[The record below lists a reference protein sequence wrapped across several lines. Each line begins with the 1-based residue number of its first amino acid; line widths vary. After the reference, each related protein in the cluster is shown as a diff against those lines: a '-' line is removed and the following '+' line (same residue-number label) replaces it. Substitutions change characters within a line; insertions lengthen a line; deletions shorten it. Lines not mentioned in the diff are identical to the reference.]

1 MRAVVITEAG
11 GPDVLRIR
19 DVAVPEP
26 REREILV
33 RVAATAI
40 NRADLLQRRGG
51 YPSPPGWPADVP
63 GLEYAGTVE
72 AVADG
77 VEGFRTGDRVMGIV
91 GGGSYAEYLTVDER
105 EAMRVPDRLSLEQA
119 AAVPEA
125 FITAHDAIIT
135 QGSLSESETLL
146 VHAVGSGVGTAA
158 VQIAKAAGARSFG
171 TSRSKW
177 KLQRA
182 LELGLDV
189 AIDTGTEDFAE
200 RIAGDTAARG
210 ADVIL
215 DLVGG
220 DCLTGNVRCLAK
232 HGRIIIVG
240 LVAGS
245 SGTLDMRALMSKRA
259 MIRGTVL
266 RSRAPAEKAAA
277 TRAFADYAL
286 PLIESGALRPV
297 IDRVMKLEEV
307 ADAHRSIE
315 AAENF
320 GKIVLTI

>member
-19 DVAVPEP
+19 DVPKPVP
-26 REREILV
+26 RERELLV

-51 YPSPPGWPADVP
+51 YPSPPGWPADIP

-72 AVADG
+72 DTGHG
-77 VEGFRTGDRVMGIV
+77 VESFRPGDRVMGLV
-91 GGGSYAEYLTVDER
+91 GGGSYAEYVTVDER
-105 EAMRVPDRLSLEQA
+105 EVVRVPDRLGLEEA
-119 AAVPEA
+119 AAIPEA

-135 QGSLSESETLL
+135 QAILARGETLL

-158 VQIAKAAGARSFG
+158 VQIAKAAGARTFG
-171 TSRSKW
+171 TSRSRW
-177 KLQRA
+177 KLDRA
-182 LELGLDV
+182 LESGLDV
-189 AIDTGTEDFAE
+189 AIDVATEDFAK
-200 RIAGDTAARG
+200 RVAGDTSAKG
-210 ADVIL
+210 ADVVL

-220 DCLTGNVRCLAK
+220 DYLTGNLRCLAK

-245 SGTLDMRALMSKRA
+245 SATLDMRALMSKRA

-266 RSRAPAEKAAA
+266 RSRSPAEKAAV
-277 TRAFADYAL
+277 TQAFAGFAL
-286 PLIESGALRPV
+286 PLFENGALRPI
-297 IDRVMKLEEV
+297 IDRVLRLEDA

-315 AAENF
+315 ASESF
-320 GKIVLTI
+320 GKIVLAV

>member
-19 DVAVPEP
+19 DVAKPDP

-72 AVADG
+72 AVAAG
-77 VEGFRTGDRVMGIV
+77 VERFRTGDRVMGIV

-105 EAMRVPDRLSLEQA
+105 EAMRVPDRLSLEEA

-135 QGSLSESETLL
+135 QASLSAGETLL

-171 TSRSKW
+171 TSRSRW
-177 KLQRA
+177 KLDRA
-182 LELGLDV
+182 RESGLDV

-200 RIAGDTAARG
+200 RIAGDTSGHG

-215 DLVGG
+215 ELVGG
-220 DCLTGNVRCLAK
+220 NYLTGNLQCLAK

-240 LVAGS
+240 LVGGS
-245 SGTLDMRALMSKRA
+245 TAPLDMRALMSKHA
-259 MIRGTVL
+259 MIRGTLL
-266 RSRAPAEKAAA
+266 RPRSSAEKAAA
-277 TRAFADYAL
+277 TLAFADFAL
-286 PLIESGALRPV
+286 PLFESGALRPV
-297 IDRVMKLEEV
+297 IDRIMKLEDA

-315 AAENF
+315 ASENF
-320 GKIVLTI
+320 GKIVLVV